1 MNESNKKT
9 KKTREI
15 IFKLFSQNLEWVK
28 ENSSISFK
36 PDFVNGYICPLCFE
50 VFFEK
55 DLDINAENFLTLE
68 DIPPKS
74 LGGNPKALTCKN
86 CNSKSG
92 KELDVHLLNN
102 LLNTDSQLFLPNS
115 KTKATFEINGFKMNG
130 MFEIDDNGK
139 AILNF
144 QPKHSNPKDADSFM
158 ADLFPPTT
166 IYNPFFYPDKIFGNE
181 SRSPSFN
188 MKQKNLI
195 ADERRAEIALLR
207 IAYLIAFSTL
217 GNGFLIN
224 TGLYKVREQILNP
237 DKSILP
243 KPFWIKYDFPKEMEG
258 INVITLP
265 KELRCF
271 LIVFSLKTK
280 SQSRRF
286 AVVLPGPSD
295 PGIKVYDY
303 IDENICIGDGSEFVN
318 FTSELMLKN
327 DYLRD
332 DKYTFVGHQFWEKCT
347 NDDYMPNYKP
357 DIT

>member
-1 MNESNKKT
+1 MSKT
-9 KKTREI
+9 VKIREV

-28 ENSSISFK
+28 ENPSIRFE
-36 PDFVNGYICPLCFE
+36 PDFTNGYICPLCFD

-55 DLDINAENFLTLE
+55 DLDLTLENHLTLE

-102 LLNTDSQLFLPNS
+102 LLNSDSELFVPNS
-115 KTKATFEINGFKMNG
+115 KTQATFEINGFKMNG
-130 MFEIDDNGK
+130 LFSIDKDNT

-144 QPKHSNPKDADSFM
+144 QPKHSNLKDADSFM
-158 ADLFPPTT
+158 VDLFPPKT
-166 IYNPFFYPDKIFGNE
+166 IYNPFFYPGKIFDNE
-181 SRSPSFN
+181 SQTPPFN
-188 MKQKNLI
+188 IQPKRLI
-195 ADERRAEIALLR
+195 ANERRAEIALLR

-224 TGLYKVREQILNP
+224 AGLYKVREQILNP

-243 KPFWIKYDFPKEMEG
+243 TPFWIKYDFPKEMEG

-271 LIVFSLKTK
+271 LIVFSLRTK
-280 SQSRRF
+280 SRSRRF
-286 AVVLPGPSD
+286 AIALPGPSD
-295 PGIKVYDY
+295 PGITVYDY
-303 IDENICIGDGSEFVN
+303 IDKNICTGDGSEFIN
-318 FTSELMLKN
+318 FTVEKITPN
-327 DYLRD
+327 DYMRD
-332 DKYTFVGHQFWEKCT
+332 EKYTFVANQFWEKCT
-347 NDDYMPNYKP
+347 NEQYKP
-357 DIT
+357 RFKPC

>member
-1 MNESNKKT
+1 MSKTEKK
-9 KKTREI
+9 REA

-28 ENSSISFK
+28 ENPSIRFE
-36 PDFVNGYICPLCFE
+36 PDFTNGYICPLCFN

-55 DLDINAENFLTLE
+55 DLDLTLENHLTLE

-74 LGGNPKALTCKN
+74 LGGNPKALTCKT
-86 CNSKSG
+86 CNNKSG

-102 LLNTDSQLFLPNS
+102 LLNSDLESFLPNS

-130 MFEIDDNGK
+130 MFEFDANGT

-144 QPKHSNPKDADSFM
+144 QPQHSNPKDANSFM
-158 ADLFPPTT
+158 ADLFPPKTL
-166 IYNPFFYPDKIFGNE
+166 YNPFFYPDKIFDND
-181 SRSPSFN
+181 SQTPSFN
-188 MKQKNLI
+188 IKPKRLI

-224 TGLYKVREQILNP
+224 AGLYKIREQILNP
-237 DKSILP
+237 DRSILT

-271 LIVFSLKTK
+271 LIVFSLKTD

-286 AVVLPGPSD
+286 AIVLPGPSD

-303 IDENICIGDGSEFVN
+303 IDKNICTKDGSKSINLTTEQIAI
-318 FTSELMLKN
+318 N
-327 DYLRD
+327 DYLREVQ
-332 DKYTFVGHQFWEKCT
+332 YTFVANEFWNNCT
-347 NDDYMPNYKP
+347 NENYKP
-357 DIT
+357 RFKPC